1 MARINYFVPGKG
13 EKSEG
18 PLARYLQPMPAGV
31 AAAYIEA
38 YTEPGQIVLDAF
50 CQDETILREA
60 VQIGRKAIGVNFN
73 PLTVLVVRSR
83 LTWPD
88 SHQLDTGFTRLSNS
102 PKMGMRLQEHLEALY
117 STLCAYCQHPVVAD
131 YFIWDRELEQ
141 PVEKGYR
148 CEVCGS
154 QGLARVDSA
163 DLEALDRI
171 EKHRF
176 HYWYIMD
183 RVAPRGEDSREQAQ
197 RLLGLYTPRN
207 LYALTSLLI
216 KIEALFPQ
224 PPLQDAFKVILLACL
239 DSCSNLHA
247 AEDRAHPHRLHPP
260 ARFLELN
267 VWQAFEAAYREAR
280 LWSRSPEVRLAGN
293 LEEILAPNLLSWAK
307 GRPPNTFLEA
317 RTARSL
323 ARELPKGRTA
333 LIAISPP
340 RLDPTFWSLSYLWSG
355 WLLGPEA
362 ATALKPLLGRK
373 RADWAWYHRAMTTF
387 FRALRDILQTEG
399 RLVLALATETPAMLE
414 ALLFA
419 ASGAGFEMENL
430 LYQPDDGGQ
439 YRLSFVKTVE
449 PLVKPPMPD
458 LEALADEI
466 RHLGG
471 LAAKGVLK
479 ERGEPLAL
487 SWLRNAIYG
496 RLSRAGYLH
505 RTLAVEE
512 EDFSP
517 LDFVAEQVEAAIEEA
532 DLIRLDAM
540 AIDEL
545 RTPLWWLRKPEEV
558 AAPLS
563 DRVEEAIYQI
573 LQDSLILNRQAL
585 NEAIY
590 PRFPGFLTPEEA
602 LIEACLESYAEEI
615 TPGHWRL
622 REEDRE
628 TYREEQRMRG
638 ATQLIRLGRRLG
650 YRVWANPVWQ
660 EMASA
665 VGKGLSMSK
674 GLPTEPF
681 SPRPGDPQRSET
693 EQLPFDPGPLAR
705 FDVLWHEE
713 AAIHAFLLATK
724 ATLAHLLKEET
735 KDGEVYRYLVIPSER
750 ISLIEFK
757 LRRNPLLQKAMADG
771 HWQIIK
777 YCHLAWLAE
786 AEEIDHHDLKKIVGL
801 RPIIEQPEAQIPLL

>member
-13 EKSEG
+13 KKSEG

-50 CQDETILREA
+50 CQDETILCEA
-60 VQIGRKAIGVNFN
+60 VRIGRKAIGVNFN

-88 SHQLDTGFTRLSNS
+88 SHQLDTSFTRLSNS
-102 PKMGMRLQEHLEALY
+102 PKMGVHLQEHLEALY
-117 STLCAYCQHPVVAD
+117 NTLCPHCQHPVVAD

-141 PVEKGYR
+141 PVEKGYH
-148 CEVCGS
+148 CELCGS
-154 QGLARVDSA
+154 RGLARVDSA
-163 DLEALDRI
+163 DLETLDSI
-171 EKHRF
+171 EKKGF
-176 HYWYIMD
+176 HYWYIVD

-207 LYALTSLLI
+207 LYALASLLI

-224 PPLQDAFKVILLACL
+224 PPLQDAFKAILLSCL
-239 DSCSNLHA
+239 DACSNLYA
-247 AEDRAHPHRLHPP
+247 AEDRTRPYRLHPP
-260 ARFLELN
+260 ARFIELN
-267 VWQAFEAAYREAR
+267 VWKAFEAAYREAR

-323 ARELPKGRTA
+323 ARELPEGKTA

-340 RLDPTFWSLSYLWSG
+340 HLDPTFWSLSYLWSG

-373 RADWAWYHRAMTTF
+373 RADWAWYHRAMTAF
-387 FRALRDILQTEG
+387 FRALQDILQTQG
-399 RLVLALATETPAMLE
+399 RLVLTFATETPVLLE
-414 ALLFA
+414 ALLLA
-419 ASGAGFEMENL
+419 ANGAGFELENL

-439 YRLSFVKTVE
+439 HRLSFVKTMAPAVS
-449 PLVKPPMPD
+449 PPMPN
-458 LEALADEI
+458 LVALADEI
-466 RHLGG
+466 RHLSG
-471 LAAKGVLK
+471 LATEEVLK

-487 SWLRNAIYG
+487 SWLHNAIYA
-496 RLSRAGYLH
+496 RLSRTGCLY
-505 RTLAVEE
+505 RTLAVKE
-512 EDFSP
+512 EDFSA
-517 LDFVAEQVEAAIEEA
+517 LDFVAEQVESAIEEA
-532 DLIRLDAM
+532 DLIRLDAT
-540 AIDEL
+540 DEL
-545 RTPLWWLRKPEEV
+545 RTPLWWLRKPEEA

-563 DRVEEAIYQI
+563 DRVEEAVYQI
-573 LQDSLILNRQAL
+573 LRDNLILNHQAL
-585 NEAIY
+585 DEVLY

-622 REEDRE
+622 REEDQE
-628 TYREEQRMRG
+628 AHREEQRMQG

-660 EMASA
+660 EMTSA
-665 VGKGLSMSK
+665 VGKGLSMNK

-681 SPRPGDPQRSET
+681 APRQGDPQRSET
-693 EQLPFDPGPLAR
+693 EQLPFNPGSLAC

-713 AAIHAFLLATK
+713 EATHAFLLATK
-724 ATLAHLLKEET
+724 ATLAHFLKEET
-735 KDGEVYRYLVIPSER
+735 RDGEVYRYLVIPSER
-750 ISLIEFK
+750 IALIEFK

-777 YCHLAWLAE
+777 YCHLAWLAK
-786 AEEIDHHDLKKIVGL
+786 AREIDRHDLKKIVGL